1 MSIEKGKRGKRV
13 AAALS
18 ICMILGIAST
28 AGCGKS
34 ADHSDS
40 TGNETV
46 QTEAET
52 ASAASSEQGKQVEL
66 KVEVFDRGVQGQL
79 PVDNNYWTQWMQQN
93 FGDPNNIKL
102 TFIPVPRSEETTKL
116 NVLMASN
123 SAPDIVFT
131 YDWNTLY
138 NYYEGGGIA
147 DITDLV
153 QEYGPNLTAFLG
165 DNLKY
170 GKIDGKQ
177 YALPALSTSPT
188 PTNSYFIR
196 QDWLDLVGASV
207 PTNPDELYDVLTKI
221 KQELGDSVYPYAMS
235 ADNDIPVDIVLS
247 FRDGNLTKMS
257 LMLIME
263 MEKQHIL
270 PCRE

>member
-79 PVDNNYWTQWMQQN
+79 PVDNNYWTQWRRRYCGYYR
-93 FGDPNNIKL
+93 FG
-102 TFIPVPRSEETTKL
+102 S
-116 NVLMASN
+116 
-123 SAPDIVFT
+123 
-131 YDWNTLY
+131 
-138 NYYEGGGIA
+138 GIRP
-147 DITDLV
+147 
-153 QEYGPNLTAFLG
+153 E
-165 DNLKY
+165 
-170 GKIDGKQ
+170 
-177 YALPALSTSPT
+177 
-188 PTNSYFIR
+188 SYRFSGR
-196 QDWLDLVGASV
+196 
-207 PTNPDELYDVLTKI
+207 
-221 KQELGDSVYPYAMS
+221 
-235 ADNDIPVDIVLS
+235 
-247 FRDGNLTKMS
+247 
-257 LMLIME
+257 
-263 MEKQHIL
+263 
-270 PCRE
+270 